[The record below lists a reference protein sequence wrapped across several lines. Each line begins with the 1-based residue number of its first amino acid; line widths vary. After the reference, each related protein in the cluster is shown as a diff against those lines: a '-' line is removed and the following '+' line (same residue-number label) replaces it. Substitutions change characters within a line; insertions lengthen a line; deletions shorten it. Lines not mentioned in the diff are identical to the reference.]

1 MSRLT
6 NKDDDNV
13 YRISG
18 FTTIDELI
26 DKLAIYEYLEEQI
39 GCPLEVVVKAIYSGV
54 AYETK
59 DGLMESEP
67 YVKLYYDGMWFGL
80 DIGNKTWTKVDKDHF
95 KLSDYKK
102 TWWLKE
108 DKSE

>member
-26 DKLAIYEYLEEQI
+26 DKLAIYEDLEEQI
-39 GCPLEVVVKAIYSGV
+39 GCPLEVVFKAISQGNIWVKKEEEIINTNDY
-54 AYETK
+54 YL
-59 DGLMESEP
+59 DCNGLGYWFLS
-67 YVKLYYDGMWFGL
+67 VGKGYYDIVGL
-80 DIGNKTWTKVDKDHF
+80 K
-95 KLSDYKK
+95 DYKK
-102 TWWLKE
+102 NWWLKE
-108 DKSE
+108 DRSE